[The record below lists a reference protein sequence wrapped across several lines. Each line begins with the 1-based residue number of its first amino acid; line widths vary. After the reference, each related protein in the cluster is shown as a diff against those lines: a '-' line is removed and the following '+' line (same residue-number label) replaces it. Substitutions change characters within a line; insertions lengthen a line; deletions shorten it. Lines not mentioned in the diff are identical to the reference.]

1 MENVRIAV
9 LSAYDE
15 VCAFLDNT
23 ISKSMHY
30 WEDELHTYLK
40 GAAYTYTFKTFTDH
54 EDTQYLVVGNKISFI
69 YKDKG
74 YYLNIVNVDRDEV
87 YTTVT
92 AYGLSLELTNEE
104 TGAYKSP
111 SAMSFEQYVTAF
123 NFEKP
128 FVIGINEVSD
138 KRITNEWEG
147 TDTILARLFSLANVF
162 SAELEFVT
170 ELDKNYSLKRIVM
183 NVYRE
188 HDDDHQGIGSDKTNE
203 GTIKYGNGIKGI
215 SKTSDITELYTAIRP
230 TGNDG
235 LTLSGIDKK
244 EYDANGNLE
253 YSSPKGTI
261 ETLAPQARDRFP
273 STLMADVNGRY
284 ICKEWSYDT
293 DNVNLLYGQ
302 ALAQLK
308 KNCEP
313 TVSYT
318 VSGYIDAGIG
328 DTFVIEDG
336 EYKPTLYLKARITEQ
351 QISFTNQAN
360 CSTTFDNFEEVQS
373 QINSKLLAEIKNMIN
388 ANKVYDA
395 NIVSTNGTVLKK
407 DDDQTTITAI
417 VSDKGANVTDEFSI
431 NWKKDGKD
439 LTTGSSI
446 TVNSSDFDEKAVYL
460 FEASINRTIKARCEV
475 TCLNIRDGVKGEK
488 GDKGDTGSQ
497 GPQGEQGIP
506 GEKGDTGPKG
516 DQGEKGDTGPQ
527 GEKGDQ
533 GETGPKGEQGA
544 PGDKGKG
551 ISSVV
556 DYYALSTSN
565 TIAPSSWSTTVPT
578 LTSTNK
584 YMWSYTVIN
593 YDDGTKVSSD
603 KRVIGVYGD
612 TGAKGSD
619 GKNGT
624 SVTITSTSI
633 KYQSGTSGTTKPT
646 GTWSTSIP
654 TVSQGNYL
662 WTQTIVTYSDGNKT
676 ESYSCSRQGVNG
688 TNGTNGSNGKDGVG
702 ITSITEYYALST
714 SNTSVT
720 GSFSTTVPTM
730 TATNKYLWNFERITY
745 TNGTTKDTTKRV
757 IGVYGDKGNTG
768 STGAAGK
775 DAIIISSTAPSN
787 PAVGQLWQTASGQP
801 IKRWTGSAWAIHYI
815 SIENLS
821 VDKLSALSSN
831 LGDVTAGSININN
844 LFAVDKDGYLYASA
858 GKIGDWYIDEDSLF
872 HENIIYQMTSSGNRL
887 SDTLRLGNDGQN
899 RSFVSTQLY
908 NGISQYITSIASGQ
922 IRIEAPCETGSPG
935 IDINGRLINFFD
947 SKKESCGSI
956 GVNTTDHNIEIRN
969 VQHFDE
975 DNNELYMFGVTTNYD
990 DE

>member
-40 GAAYTYTFKTFTDH
+40 GAAYTYAFKTFTDH
-54 EDTQYLVVGNKISFI
+54 EDSQYLVVGNKISFI

-261 ETLAPQARDRFP
+261 EILAPQARDRFP

-318 VSGYIDAGIG
+318 VSGYIDANIG
-328 DTFVIEDG
+328 DTFVIEDN

-351 QISFTNQAN
+351 QISFTNQDN
-360 CSTTFDNFEEVQS
+360 CSTTFDNFEELQS
-373 QINSKLLAEIKNMIN
+373 QINSELLAEMKNMIN

-395 NIVSTNGTVLKK
+395 SISSNNGIVFKNGEGDTTLTALVKENGVDITSELSIIWYENETVIAET
-407 DDDQTTITAI
+407 Q
-417 VSDKGANVTDEFSI
+417 
-431 NWKKDGKD
+431 
-439 LTTGSSI
+439 SI
-446 TVNSSDFDEKAVYL
+446 TVKSTDFTEKAVYK
-460 FEASINRTIKARCEV
+460 FEALKDDKVKASCEV
-475 TCLNIRDGVKGEK
+475 TVVNVNDGEEG
-488 GDKGDTGSQ
+488 Q
-497 GPQGEQGIP
+497 P
-506 GEKGDTGPKG
+506 
-516 DQGEKGDTGPQ
+516 
-527 GEKGDQ
+527 
-533 GETGPKGEQGA
+533 
-544 PGDKGKG
+544 
-551 ISSVV
+551 
-556 DYYALSTSN
+556 
-565 TIAPSSWSTTVPT
+565 
-578 LTSTNK
+578 
-584 YMWSYTVIN
+584 
-593 YDDGTKVSSD
+593 
-603 KRVIGVYGD
+603 
-612 TGAKGSD
+612 

-624 SVTITSTSI
+624 
-633 KYQSGTSGTTKPT
+633 
-646 GTWSTSIP
+646 
-654 TVSQGNYL
+654 N
-662 WTQTIVTYSDGNKT
+662 
-676 ESYSCSRQGVNG
+676 GVD
-688 TNGTNGSNGKDGVG
+688 GKD
-702 ITSITEYYALST
+702 
-714 SNTSVT
+714 N
-720 GSFSTTVPTM
+720 
-730 TATNKYLWNFERITY
+730 
-745 TNGTTKDTTKRV
+745 
-757 IGVYGDKGNTG
+757 
-768 STGAAGK
+768 
-775 DAIIISSTAPSN
+775 IIISSTAPEN
-787 PAVGQLWQTASGQP
+787 PTIGQLWQTGSGET
-801 IKRWTGSAWAIHYI
+801 IKSWDGEKWNTHYI
-815 SIENLS
+815 SIENLN

-831 LGDVTAGSININN
+831 LGSVTAGSISINN
-844 LFAVDKDGYLYASA
+844 LFAVDEDGYLYASA
-858 GKIGDWYIDEDSLF
+858 GEIGDWYINKDSLF
-872 HENIIYQMTSSGNRL
+872 HENVIYQMTSSGNRL

-922 IRIEAPCETGSPG
+922 IRIEAPCETGGPG